1 MSLTTRVIAGLAL
14 GLAAGAAAHFSG
26 HPLLLGVADL
36 VEPIGTI
43 WVNAILMTV
52 IPLVFSRLD
61 PPAPPGAACDRPG
74 DRDVHSRWR
83 RQRPFGA
90 RRDHPTGRW
99 AVADGG
105 CTFERCQ

>member
-52 IPLVFSRLD
+52 IPLVVSSLIVGVASTADARAIGRL
-61 PPAPPGAACDRPG
+61 G
-74 DRDVHSRWR
+74 
-83 RQRPFGA
+83 
-90 RRDHPTGRW
+90 
-99 AVADGG
+99 
-105 CTFERCQ
+105 